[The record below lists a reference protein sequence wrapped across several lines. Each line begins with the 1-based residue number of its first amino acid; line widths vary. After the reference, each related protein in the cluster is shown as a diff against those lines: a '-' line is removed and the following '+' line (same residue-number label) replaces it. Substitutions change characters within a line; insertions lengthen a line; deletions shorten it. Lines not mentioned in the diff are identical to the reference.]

1 MNSIKYKV
9 VVLCAVLCSVAGLQ
23 HSFAQKEL
31 KILSYNVL
39 KGLQNDSLIQG
50 EYIDWV
56 NKLSPDIVAYQE
68 MNGFTQ
74 KSLEQFAERYGHSY
88 AIQSKLEGFPVALT
102 SRYPIVNVQKVVD
115 NMWHAYIYANV
126 NNIHIFVIHFSPF
139 SYKKRQAEMKQV
151 LAHAA
156 TLPQN
161 ERILIMGDFNSLDA
175 SEAANH
181 SQEYVKKMQERE
193 SKEAHVRNLNNGKI
207 DYTVMSYI
215 KDAGYKDTYWLTNKK
230 ATMSAPTKKYGP
242 PSGRRI
248 DYMWANPAMARFV
261 KSSTVI
267 HDATTDH
274 ISDHYPV
281 FVTFDLK

>member
-1 MNSIKYKV
+1 MNCKKYIGAL
-9 VVLCAVLCSVAGLQ
+9 LCILALVWSGAQ
-23 HSFAQKEL
+23 SAFAQKEL
-31 KILSYNVL
+31 KVLSYNVL
-39 KGLQNDSLIQG
+39 KGLQNDSLIQA

-74 KSLEQFAERYGHSY
+74 KSLEKFAERYGHPY
-88 AIQSKLEGFPVALT
+88 AIQSKIEGFPVALS

-126 NNIHIFVIHFSPF
+126 NNIHIFVVHFSPF
-139 SYKKRQAEMKQV
+139 SYKKRQSEMKQI

-156 TLPQN
+156 LLPQD
-161 ERILIMGDFNSLDA
+161 EKILIMGDFNSLDA
-175 SEAANH
+175 SEAEHHTAD
-181 SQEYVKKMQERE
+181 YVSSMQERE
-193 SKEAHVRNLNNGKI
+193 KKEAHIRNLNNGKV

-215 KDAGYKDTYWLTNKK
+215 KDAGFKDTYWLTNKT
-230 ATMSAPTKKYGP
+230 ATNSIPTKKYGK
-242 PSGRRI
+242 PSMRRI
-248 DYMWANPAMARFV
+248 DYMWANPAMAKFV